1 MGMGTHARTDARFHS
16 GKAASSRRGQAQ
28 QGCLVR
34 LGGRL
39 LGHLRLGLGILEVL
53 VPETLELVGGVA
65 VLSGDRLEVVRE
77 LVWRLASERHEL
89 LGQRVGALGGLLAEA
104 GEDGHCEL
112 LALQRLLGHDLV
124 DEGLALAALA
134 DVAEDALESDDDL
147 VRLLDVHVAEDAR
160 DLADVLILDADGE
173 IRQDLVVLV
182 LAILAACVVCLVGW
196 PARVLCFLWRPFG
209 VCCCTSEGPTRG
221 PWPSKAE
228 LGGARSLEPG

>member
-182 LAILAACVVCLVGW
+182 LAHSRCVCGLSGRLACACSLFSLATVWCL
-196 PARVLCFLWRPFG
+196 LLHQ
-209 VCCCTSEGPTRG
+209 RG
-221 PWPSKAE
+221 PH
-228 LGGARSLEPG
+228 ARPLAIQGRARRCSEP